1 MEGKAHG
8 DRSSCPVQNCPLLV
22 PCPGSASWQECLP
35 ILLYLVDFFVGPEDA
50 LRAEPWINASLGNRP
65 PPAPT
70 PGRGSNGY
78 IPYMRGRC

>member
-8 DRSSCPVQNCPLLV
+8 DRSSCPVQSCPPLV

-50 LRAEPWINASLGNRP
+50 LRAEPWINALPWATAHLTP
-65 PPAPT
+65 PQAEEAVTHAVHAWP
-70 PGRGSNGY
+70 
-78 IPYMRGRC
+78 C